1 MVTDRVAAMGG
12 FRRRRS
18 KLQAFLIVEYRCEG
32 AASSRRRRP
41 ENTSPS
47 PSPENGREGGR
58 LGPAPC
64 RR

>member
-1 MVTDRVAAMGG
+1 MVTDRVAEMGG
-12 FRRRRS
+12 FQRRRS

-47 PSPENGREGGR
+47 PENGREGGR